1 MGLDGQPAFTL
12 DQITQLIKLIHGTY
26 DPPYSIIIYSLYSM
40 GEVQRSVEE
49 AVNKSVEGSQE
60 KVQVTN
66 FVMVKVRVRHTLS
79 YIIPRAVRDPT
90 SSITLS
96 NIFTSFFALDKFLYC
111 YVCRTPLKMAAPGA
125 GPTRPPTWFRKWW
138 WCTLAVLSST
148 CNGVDTTRLGTLCLF
163 NTRQSMTTQRLMEGR
178 FSLIL
183 GVLFRKLCGQPVHQ

>member
-60 KVQVTN
+60 KLQVTK

-79 YIIPRAVRDPT
+79 YIIPMAVRAASRSQT
-90 SSITLS
+90 YLLLS
-96 NIFTSFFALDKFLYC
+96 LL
-111 YVCRTPLKMAAPGA
+111 
-125 GPTRPPTWFRKWW
+125 
-138 WCTLAVLSST
+138 
-148 CNGVDTTRLGTLCLF
+148 
-163 NTRQSMTTQRLMEGR
+163 
-178 FSLIL
+178 
-183 GVLFRKLCGQPVHQ
+183 